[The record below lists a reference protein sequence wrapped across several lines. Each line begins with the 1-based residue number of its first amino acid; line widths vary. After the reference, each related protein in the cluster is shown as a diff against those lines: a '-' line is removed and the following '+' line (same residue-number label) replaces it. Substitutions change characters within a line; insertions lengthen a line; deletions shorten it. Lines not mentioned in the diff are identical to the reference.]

1 MEIKQ
6 TVISDHS
13 TVLYVYL
20 SLGGVDFDFS
30 HRLAVSWKSDRN
42 SVRAAVRRGWLVI
55 KGEGQEWVER
65 YWQLIFASFQFTV
78 SLFIVLNL
86 THLRSFILQEHIFV
100 FACRN

>member
-55 KGEGQEWVER
+55 KGERARVGGTLLAINFHIVSI
-65 YWQLIFASFQFTV
+65 YCLASCY
-78 SLFIVLNL
+78 S
-86 THLRSFILQEHIFV
+86 
-100 FACRN
+100 

>member
-42 SVRAAVRRGWLVI
+42 SVRS
-55 KGEGQEWVER
+55 KGMVD
-65 YWQLIFASFQFTV
+65 
-78 SLFIVLNL
+78 N
-86 THLRSFILQEHIFV
+86 
-100 FACRN
+100 